1 MARNEATIRIGA
13 EIDRTALNIVKKDI
27 NDLSKGVSSF
37 NNNPIVSKNYTQPL
51 GRITGAANEFTK
63 SLEASNARVLAF
75 GASAGAMF
83 AVQKAMQE
91 LVKTT
96 VSLERQFKEMEL
108 LFDGTAKSFKNFQ
121 DNLFAISK
129 QTGKVFSDVA
139 ESAVEF
145 ARQGL
150 AAEET
155 SKRVSAAMQLSALSG
170 MKGGRG
176 HRSTYCCS

>member
-51 GRITGAANEFTK
+51 GRITGQRIYKIF
-63 SLEASNARVLAF
+63 EASNARVLAF

-91 LVKTT
+91 L
-96 VSLERQFKEMEL
+96 
-108 LFDGTAKSFKNFQ
+108 
-121 DNLFAISK
+121 
-129 QTGKVFSDVA
+129 
-139 ESAVEF
+139 
-145 ARQGL
+145 
-150 AAEET
+150 
-155 SKRVSAAMQLSALSG
+155 
-170 MKGGRG
+170 
-176 HRSTYCCS
+176 

>member
-1 MARNEATIRIGA
+1 MARNDATVRIGA
-13 EIDRTALNIVKKDI
+13 ELDRTALNIVKKDI

-96 VSLERQFKEMEL
+96 ITLERQFKEDAHSSECAL
-108 LFDGTAKSFKNFQ
+108 DKENYDWNNFDLIIDNSSGGTQEFIDEVAKS
-121 DNLFAISK
+121 I
-129 QTGKVFSDVA
+129 
-139 ESAVEF
+139 
-145 ARQGL
+145 R
-150 AAEET
+150 
-155 SKRVSAAMQLSALSG
+155 ALEL
-170 MKGGRG
+170 
-176 HRSTYCCS
+176 